1 MLSIN
6 YSIGQFVERLGM
18 LIRQRQAIVR
28 DLTTSKELFAV
39 NGERNGH
46 SNGHTLVAAY
56 PIDKIDRT

>member
-18 LIRQRQAIVR
+18 LIRQEAMVR